1 MKAFVTGATGFLG
14 SHVARVLADQGA
26 DLRLLVRATSN
37 LRNLQ
42 GLKAETATGD
52 LRDAGSLEKAM
63 SGCDTVFH
71 VAADYRL
78 WARDPWEMYRS
89 NVEGT
94 RAILEAARKNGVR
107 RVVHTS
113 SVATIGFTENGHP
126 ADEDSPVSLDDM
138 IGHYKRSK
146 FMAEQIALE
155 AGRSGLH
162 VVTVNPTTPVGE
174 QDVKPTPTGRIV
186 LDFLKR
192 KFPAYV
198 ETGLNLVD
206 VRECARG
213 HVAALEKGKAGER
226 YILGGENLTL
236 KQILDKLAMITGLPS
251 PTVKLPYVFAFAAGV
266 VDEAITGRLLH
277 REPRATVDTVRM
289 GKKEDVREFGQS
301 GARTGLENCAGRR
314 CTPAGG
320 RIGSGPTDMS
330 KVAIVA
336 ALEREV
342 RGLVRQ
348 WRVMEKEHAGRGFR
362 FFENID
368 VVLVCG
374 GVGAEAARRAAEAVI
389 AIYAPGVVYSVG
401 FAGALDPR
409 LKVGDV
415 VQPQSVVNAGDGS
428 RVRLGRGKDVLVS
441 FGAVAGPA
449 QKAKLRESFAAQAVD
464 MEAAAVARAAE
475 ARGVEFAVLK
485 VVSDE
490 FDFSFPAMERFVD
503 SDGRFLEGRFA
514 LYAAVRPWLWLQV
527 ARMARNSSR
536 ASRALCDAL
545 RKIDQTPIPAVS
557 DAREAVNHR

>member
-1 MKAFVTGATGFLG
+1 VFAPELRTELRTVLKAFVTGATGFLG

-94 RAILEAARKNGVR
+94 RAILEAARKNGVS

-113 SVATIGFTENGHP
+113 SVATMGFTENGHP
-126 ADEDSPVSLDDM
+126 ADEDSPVSLADM

-155 AGRSGLH
+155 AGRSGLY

-174 QDVKPTPTGRIV
+174 PEVKPTPTGRIV

-226 YILGGENLTL
+226 YILGGEDLTL
-236 KQILDKLAMITGLPS
+236 KQILDKLAKITGLPS
-251 PTVKLPYVFAFAAGV
+251 PTVKLPYVFAFVAGV

-289 GKKEDVREFGQS
+289 GKKKMFASS
-301 GARTGLENCAGRR
+301 GKA
-314 CTPAGG
+314 
-320 RIGSGPTDMS
+320 
-330 KVAIVA
+330 
-336 ALEREV
+336 ERE
-342 RGLVRQ
+342 
-348 WRVMEKEHAGRGFR
+348 
-362 FFENID
+362 
-368 VVLVCG
+368 
-374 GVGAEAARRAAEAVI
+374 
-389 AIYAPGVVYSVG
+389 
-401 FAGALDPR
+401 
-409 LKVGDV
+409 
-415 VQPQSVVNAGDGS
+415 
-428 RVRLGRGKDVLVS
+428 LGWKIV
-441 FGAVAGPA
+441 P
-449 QKAKLRESFAAQAVD
+449 
-464 MEAAAVARAAE
+464 
-475 ARGVEFAVLK
+475 VE
-485 VVSDE
+485 
-490 FDFSFPAMERFVD
+490 
-503 SDGRFLEGRFA
+503 
-514 LYAAVRPWLWLQV
+514 
-527 ARMARNSSR
+527 
-536 ASRALCDAL
+536 DAL
-545 RKIDQTPIPAVS
+545 RRAV
-557 DAREAVNHR
+557 DWFRANGYV